1 MAIYYGLE
9 LYCTAHLDLTLL
21 TMAIFTQALEKND
34 PLAAVLDMPRCKAVR
49 GPKPGLHSPNP
60 NPNPDPDH

>member
-1 MAIYYGLE
+1 
-9 LYCTAHLDLTLL
+9 
-21 TMAIFTQALEKND
+21 MAIFTQALEKND